1 MTFDCGVAELE
12 CSTQEEHCSGQGGVV
27 KLVRVGILKDILVLN
42 YVNVNVVLMVVSWV
56 AKDKEM
62 QPQLRR
68 DEHGFWLANLA
79 AVPRC
84 TKDPYILPSLASQV
98 DTPVSVIEFD
108 CCGWKKGGGA
118 QEHTT

>member
-12 CSTQEEHCSGQGGVV
+12 CSTEEEHCSGQGGVV

-79 AVPRC
+79 AVLRC

-98 DTPVSVIEFD
+98 HTLVFVIE
-108 CCGWKKGGGA
+108 CYRCGWKKGGA
-118 QEHTT
+118 H